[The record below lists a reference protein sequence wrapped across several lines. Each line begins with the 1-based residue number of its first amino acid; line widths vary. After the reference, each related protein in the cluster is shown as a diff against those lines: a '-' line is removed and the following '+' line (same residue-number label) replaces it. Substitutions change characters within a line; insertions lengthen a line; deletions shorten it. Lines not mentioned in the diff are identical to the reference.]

1 MYNIENNSILID
13 NETFSYKKTIRDN
26 SVYRSIIIGIIIF
39 LLNNLVKN
47 FSNSE
52 IVLGLSPKFKILLF
66 IISLISSLFVTI
78 LISKTCKKISL
89 IIPSIFLY
97 FLFLTNCYIQ
107 FRQDNGNANIT
118 GELNQNSDSSTIS
131 GSDSGSDSDSDGSDS
146 NGQFNNDINKQI
158 LVTVISIVS
167 LIMSPFFIQ
176 YFWVSTM
183 EFIIKIS
190 NQSNIGL
197 HFGIILG
204 LPDFLDSLFSFLV
217 KHFTLNNYYEF
228 GLIFII
234 PIIILILLLGKTSI
248 TCNKFDKICFDS
260 NNFFD
265 GKQIQYQQYHN
276 QQQQHHHNQQQQ
288 HDNIQ
293 IQNNESIP
301 LPTSIQVKSNPIIS
315 IIKLMKKKEFIHM
328 VPVILLYG
336 FIGNWLN
343 YELFDEIILGY
354 KATTQF
360 IIISH
365 LISSCLCFTIFG
377 YFSDKFK
384 RTLILISVL
393 LVGIIGS
400 VINVLVIYYE
410 IELFEKN
417 TSLYFSSLLFIQMI
431 YYLIGIQIYSHISHL
446 FEDKFNSLYSSS
458 SGAGAGA
465 GAGAEISSAIIF
477 SSNYSF
483 LSSELSIPIP
493 ELFSYYSPLSISAAI
508 KFTQIF
514 GSSILY
520 FVYNW
525 STFFIRFIVFIV
537 LLIIGILSF
546 IHSIKHFSKKSNQ
559 FKQFLI
565 LNSNDDEE
573 YNGF

>member
-13 NETFSYKKTIRDN
+13 NGTFNYKKTIRDN
-26 SVYRSIIIGIIIF
+26 SIYRSILIGIVIF

-52 IVLGLSPKFKILLF
+52 IILGLSPKVKILLF
-66 IISLISSLFVTI
+66 SISLISSLFVTV

-107 FRQDNGNANIT
+107 FHQNNSDANAT
-118 GELNQNSDSSTIS
+118 GELVVNENEGIDSSSGSINQNTIY
-131 GSDSGSDSDSDGSDS
+131 
-146 NGQFNNDINKQI
+146 NNDINKEI
-158 LVTVISIVS
+158 LVTVISIIS
-167 LIMSPFFIQ
+167 IIISPFFIQ
-176 YFWVSTM
+176 YFFISTM
-183 EFIIKIS
+183 EFIIKMS

-204 LPDFLDSLFSFLV
+204 LPDFLDSLFSYLV
-217 KHFTLNNYYEF
+217 EHFTMNNYYEF

-234 PIIILILLLGKTSI
+234 PIIILILLLGKTNI
-248 TCNKFDKICFDS
+248 TCDKFDKICYDS
-260 NNFFD
+260 TSFLKEN
-265 GKQIQYQQYHN
+265 QIQQNLQINHL
-276 QQQQHHHNQQQQ
+276 
-288 HDNIQ
+288 Q
-293 IQNNESIP
+293 IQNNQIP
-301 LPTSIQVKSNPIIS
+301 LPSLSIQLKRNSIIS
-315 IIKLMKKKEFIHM
+315 TIKLMKKKEFIHM
-328 VPVILLYG
+328 IPIIILYG

-354 KATTQF
+354 KTTTSF
-360 IIISH
+360 ILISH
-365 LISSCLCFTIFG
+365 LVSSSLCFTFFG
-377 YFSDKFK
+377 FFSDKIK
-384 RTLILISVL
+384 RNLIMISIL

-400 VINVLVIYYE
+400 VINVLVIYYK
-410 IELFEKN
+410 IELFENN
-417 TSLYFSSLLFIQMI
+417 TSLYFTSLLFIQLI

-446 FEDKFNSLYSSS
+446 FEDKFNSCSSS
-458 SGAGAGA
+458 SSSSSSSSL
-465 GAGAEISSAIIF
+465 SSAIIF

-483 LSSELSIPIP
+483 LSSELSNPIP
-493 ELFSYYSPLSISAAI
+493 EIFSYYSPLCISAAI
-508 KFTQIF
+508 KFIQIL

-525 STFFIRFIVFIV
+525 STFFIRFIVFIT
-537 LLIIGILSF
+537 LLVIGTLLF
-546 IHSIKHFSKKSNQ
+546 VHSIRFHSKKLKQFNQ
-559 FKQFLI
+559 FKI

>member
-13 NETFSYKKTIRDN
+13 NETFNYKKTIRDN
-26 SVYRSIIIGIIIF
+26 SIYRSIIIGIIIF
-39 LLNNLVKN
+39 LLNNLGKN

-52 IVLGLSPKFKILLF
+52 IILGLSPKFKLLLF

-78 LISKTCKKISL
+78 LISKTSKKISL

-107 FRQDNGNANIT
+107 FHQNNGNANIT
-118 GELNQNSDSSTIS
+118 GELNQNNDSSSSSSSKIS
-131 GSDSGSDSDSDGSDS
+131 GSSNNSDSID
-146 NGQFNNDINKQI
+146 NGHFKNDINKQI
-158 LVTVISIVS
+158 LIIVISIFS
-167 LIMSPFFIQ
+167 IIMSPFFIQ

-204 LPDFLDSLFSFLV
+204 LPDFLDSLFSYLV
-217 KHFTLNNYYEF
+217 KNFTINNYYEF

-234 PIIILILLLGKTSI
+234 PIVILILLLGKTSI
-248 TCNKFDKICFDS
+248 TCNKFDKIYFD
-260 NNFFD
+260 NFID
-265 GKQIQYQQYHN
+265 GKPIHY
-276 QQQQHHHNQQQQ
+276 QQQQQQQQ
-288 HDNIQ
+288 EQNHVQ
-293 IQNNESIP
+293 IQNNEIP
-301 LPTSIQVKSNPIIS
+301 LPQSIQLKSSSMIIS
-315 IIKLMKKKEFIHM
+315 TIKLMKKKEFIHM
-328 VPVILLYG
+328 IPIILLYG

-354 KATTQF
+354 KTTTKF
-360 IIISH
+360 IILSH
-365 LISSCLCFTIFG
+365 LISSCLCFTVFG

-384 RTLILISVL
+384 RNLILISIL
-393 LVGIIGS
+393 LVGIVGS

-410 IELFEKN
+410 IALFEKN
-417 TSLYFSSLLFIQMI
+417 TSLYFTSLLFIQMI
-431 YYLIGIQIYSHISHL
+431 YYLIGIQIFSHISHL
-446 FEDKFNSLYSSS
+446 FEDRFNSLYSSS
-458 SGAGAGA
+458 SSSSSSSA
-465 GAGAEISSAIIF
+465 AELSSAIIF

-483 LSSELSIPIP
+483 LSSELSIP

-508 KFTQIF
+508 KFNQIF
-514 GSSILY
+514 GSAILY

-537 LLIIGILSF
+537 LLILGTLCF
-546 IHSIKHFSKKSNQ
+546 IHSIKHFSKKSKQ

>member
-26 SVYRSIIIGIIIF
+26 SIYRSIIIGIIIF

-118 GELNQNSDSSTIS
+118 GELNQNGDISTIS
-131 GSDSGSDSDSDGSDS
+131 GSSSSGSNID
-146 NGQFNNDINKQI
+146 GQFKNDINKQI

-167 LIMSPFFIQ
+167 IIMSPFFIQ
-176 YFWVSTM
+176 YFWVSTI

-204 LPDFLDSLFSFLV
+204 LPDFLDSLFSYLV

-260 NNFFD
+260 NSFFD
-265 GKQIQYQQYHN
+265 GKQIQYQQYQQHHHHHQ
-276 QQQQHHHNQQQQ
+276 QQQQHHN
-288 HDNIQ
+288 NQ
-293 IQNNESIP
+293 IQNNEIP
-301 LPTSIQVKSNPIIS
+301 LPRSIQIKSNPIIS
-315 IIKLMKKKEFIHM
+315 TIKLMKKKEFIHM

-354 KATTQF
+354 KASTQF

-377 YFSDKFK
+377 YFSYKFK
-384 RTLILISVL
+384 RTLIIISVL

-410 IELFEKN
+410 IELLEKN

-458 SGAGAGA
+458 SASATA
-465 GAGAEISSAIIF
+465 AAGAEISSAIIF

-537 LLIIGILSF
+537 LLIIGTLSF
-546 IHSIKHFSKKSNQ
+546 IHSIKHLSKKSNQ

>member
-26 SVYRSIIIGIIIF
+26 SLYRSITIGIIIF

-107 FRQDNGNANIT
+107 FHQDNGNANIT
-118 GELNQNSDSSTIS
+118 GELNQNNDSGSTIS
-131 GSDSGSDSDSDGSDS
+131 GSGSGSNSDGSD
-146 NGQFNNDINKQI
+146 NGQFKNDINKQI

-167 LIMSPFFIQ
+167 IIMSPFFIQ

-183 EFIIKIS
+183 EFIIKFS

-248 TCNKFDKICFDS
+248 TCNKFDKISFDS
-260 NNFFD
+260 NSFFD
-265 GKQIQYQQYHN
+265 GNQIQYQQYQHQHHHYQHQQQ
-276 QQQQHHHNQQQQ
+276 QQQQHQQQQ
-288 HDNIQ
+288 GNIQ
-293 IQNNESIP
+293 IQNNEIP
-301 LPTSIQVKSNPIIS
+301 LPTSIKVKSNS
-315 IIKLMKKKEFIHM
+315 MFSTIKLMKKIEFIHM
-328 VPVILLYG
+328 VPIILLYG

-354 KATTQF
+354 KANTQF

-365 LISSCLCFTIFG
+365 LISSCLCFTVFG
-377 YFSDKFK
+377 YFSDKIK
-384 RTLILISVL
+384 RNLILISVL
-393 LVGIIGS
+393 LIGIIGS

-417 TSLYFSSLLFIQMI
+417 TSLYFSSLLFIQII

-458 SGAGAGA
+458 SSSSSSSSPAAA
-465 GAGAEISSAIIF
+465 AEISSAIIF

-483 LSSELSIPIP
+483 LSS

-514 GSSILY
+514 GCSILY

-537 LLIIGILSF
+537 LLVIGTLCF
-546 IHSIKHFSKKSNQ
+546 IHSIKQFSKKSKQ